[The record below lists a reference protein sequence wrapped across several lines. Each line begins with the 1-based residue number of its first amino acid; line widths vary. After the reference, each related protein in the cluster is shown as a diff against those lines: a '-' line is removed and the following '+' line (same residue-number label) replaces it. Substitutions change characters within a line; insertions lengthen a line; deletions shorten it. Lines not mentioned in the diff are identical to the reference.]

1 MLTWSYFA
9 ALLTDPGEVPIGWH
23 PFPDDAVSL
32 AAAAAAAPAHT
43 HCPQSTCACGS
54 KQRQLNAARPLNRS
68 SVGLMLSVWAPCV
81 LLGLCAGT
89 QTAARELELLQFADY
104 YIDRRDPR
112 RPRFC
117 KHCKS
122 WKPERTHHC
131 SVMGRC
137 VLKMVGGGS
146 ALPPSRLG
154 AWAGRVRWWE
164 QQELVW
170 SCSLNKICNCRGC
183 PKLAR

>member
-1 MLTWSYFA
+1 MLLPLLLQVAMLTWSYFA
-9 ALLTDPGEVPIGWH
+9 ALITDPGEVPIGWH
-23 PFPDDAVSL
+23 PFPDDAVRSSARSSSCTRTLLLTVHTSVRAGWQRAASKQTEPNDAADAQLRWL
-32 AAAAAAAPAHT
+32 AAERSCALCCCAVVCFPA
-43 HCPQSTCACGS
+43 C
-54 KQRQLNAARPLNRS
+54 
-68 SVGLMLSVWAPCV
+68 
-81 LLGLCAGT
+81 T

-137 VLKMVGGGS
+137 VLKMVGGWI
-146 ALPPSRLG
+146 R
-154 AWAGRVRWWE
+154 
-164 QQELVW
+164 
-170 SCSLNKICNCRGC
+170 
-183 PKLAR
+183 